1 MPNSVYAFEIN
12 RTEVCMTTGKVINHN
27 NSQLIELP
35 LEAHFPN
42 DVTQVTVRANG
53 TDRILSP
60 AANSWD
66 SFFKHGPMVTDDFMA
81 E

>member
-1 MPNSVYAFEIN
+1 
-12 RTEVCMTTGKVINHN
+12 MTISNVINHN

-35 LEAHFPN
+35 LEAHFP
-42 DVTQVTVRANG
+42 DGITEVTVRVNG

-60 AANSWD
+60 VAKSWD
-66 SFFKHGPMVTDDFMA
+66 SFFKQGPVVTDDFMA